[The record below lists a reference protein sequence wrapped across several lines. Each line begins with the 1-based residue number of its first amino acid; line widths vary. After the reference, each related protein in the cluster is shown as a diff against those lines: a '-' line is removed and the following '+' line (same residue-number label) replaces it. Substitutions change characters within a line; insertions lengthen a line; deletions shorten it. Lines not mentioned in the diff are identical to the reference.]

1 MNCPDDSLELPSWL
15 YSSMVLTNFGVIGGH
30 IDDISSTT
38 WNLLTTSTR
47 YSCADQGA
55 FGVRVVLCPL
65 NVTFGVKG
73 VAKKGR
79 VTRYFGDY

>member
-1 MNCPDDSLELPSWL
+1 
-15 YSSMVLTNFGVIGGH
+15 MVLTNFGVIGGH
-30 IDDISSTT
+30 INIVPSTT
-38 WNLLTTSTR
+38 WNLLTISAR

-73 VAKKGR
+73 AAKKGR
-79 VTRYFGDY
+79 VTRYVGDY